1 MKKLLALATLAFAA
15 VTAQAAMTWH
25 WVSVPSDT
33 AIRDQIAASMNTAVG
48 RYNTYANYGSNVP
61 VEYVPGVPT
70 AQASWGWRIQFGGS
84 RNARV
89 AQHELAHYLAIG
101 GGHTAWNNNRSGN
114 TWTGVNGNA
123 RVKAFD
129 GDSATLGADTNH
141 FWPYGWNYD
150 SEGTYPERN
159 IGVVGAMRKDMGLDD
174 PTIGIAPGTYRLV
187 NRASGRYLDNYG
199 ATTDGATVRQH
210 DGSSSNNQKWV
221 VTIVSGT
228 YFKLQCVTGGKY
240 LDTLGNTAN
249 DTPVGQWSNGGSNN
263 QQWTLTQTDSGYF
276 KLINRGNGKCLDT
289 GGATANG
296 TVMENWSSGSSHNQQ
311 WKFVK

>member
-1 MKKLLALATLAFAA
+1 MKKLFALAILALAAI
-15 VTAQAAMTWH
+15 TAQAAMTWY

-48 RYNTYANYGSNVP
+48 RYNTYANYGSNVA

-114 TWTGVNGNA
+114 SWTGVNGLA

-174 PTIGIAPGTYRLV
+174 PTLGIAPGTYRLV

-199 ATTDGATVRQH
+199 YTTDGATVRQH
-210 DGSSSNNQKWV
+210 DGSGSNNQKWV

-240 LDTLGNTAN
+240 LDTLGNTAD
-249 DTPVGQWSNGGSNN
+249 DTPVGQWAGGSSNN

-296 TVMENWSSGSSHNQQ
+296 TVMENWGSGSSYNQQ

>member
-101 GGHTAWNNNRSGN
+101 GGHTAWNTNRSGT

-141 FWPYGWNYD
+141 FWPYGFNYD
-150 SEGTYPERN
+150 SEAGYPERN

-210 DGSSSNNQKWV
+210 DGSSSNNQKW
-221 VTIVSGT
+221 
-228 YFKLQCVTGGKY
+228 
-240 LDTLGNTAN
+240 
-249 DTPVGQWSNGGSNN
+249 
-263 QQWTLTQTDSGYF
+263 TLTQTDSGYF